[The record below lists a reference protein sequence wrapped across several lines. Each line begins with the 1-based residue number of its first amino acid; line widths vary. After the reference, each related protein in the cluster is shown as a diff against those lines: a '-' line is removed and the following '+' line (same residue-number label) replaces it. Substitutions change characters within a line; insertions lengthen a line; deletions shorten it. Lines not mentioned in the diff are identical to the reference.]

1 MRIIPYVG
9 VFLIYLGEVVSYM
22 SYYSAT
28 LIVPLISVLGD
39 FEPEWSRRKKASG
52 SCSTDRETKIN
63 IVGTSMTLESNPCSE
78 DLLIDFFFS
87 LVWQLGFYV

>member
-1 MRIIPYVG
+1 
-9 VFLIYLGEVVSYM
+9 M

-52 SCSTDRETKIN
+52 SCSTDMETKIN

-78 DLLIDFFFS
+78 DLLIDFFFFTS
-87 LVWQLGFYV
+87 MAIRILCLMISGVVIILWI